1 MAWFAFLDKSYQKT
15 GLLVTSCLLR
25 RGLPIGC
32 FQKDEKHKPLLP
44 MISSE
49 SFLKREK
56 IESTEDRKPSLE
68 ARKVVDSSI
77 YFSDY
82 EALI

>member
-1 MAWFAFLDKSYQKT
+1 
-15 GLLVTSCLLR
+15 V
-25 RGLPIGC
+25 
-32 FQKDEKHKPLLP
+32 PLLP
-44 MISSE
+44 IISSE

-68 ARKVVDSSI
+68 ASKVVDSRI